1 MTSYLVDRVRG
12 NVANRNTRHRQSSRS
27 RSASMKLGYLY
38 TKATIIYKYKKYL
51 YLGNMFIAMTFTG
64 NKIDIYRKLSNLITF
79 FSYDI
84 ILSHPSV
91 IQTETPGDLV
101 IR

>member
-38 TKATIIYKYKKYL
+38 TKATIIFKYF

-64 NKIDIYRKLSNLITF
+64 NKIDIYRNSLKVIKFDHFFLIRHHF
-79 FSYDI
+79 ESSKCD
-84 ILSHPSV
+84 PN
-91 IQTETPGDLV
+91 
-101 IR
+101 

>member
-38 TKATIIYKYKKYL
+38 TKATIIFKYF